1 MKTTSHLLLATSLLL
16 FLISCA
22 PLQPVAPAERSNK
35 VKITQQKSA
44 QQKKAQLPQTAPE
57 QASSHLPQTP
67 QIPQITQNV
76 AVTGIDAWDNVLSPW
91 LGTPY
96 LYGGS
101 SKAGT
106 DCSGFVSSVYMEKE
120 GIYLPRT
127 ARQEFDLGTSIKKSK
142 LAVGDLVFFKE
153 RGRISHV
160 GIFVGKESFIHASTS
175 LGVTV
180 TSLNDSYW
188 KPRYV
193 GARRYL

>member
-1 MKTTSHLLLATSLLL
+1 MIILFAALFLLL
-16 FLISCA
+16 SCA
-22 PLQPVAPAERSNK
+22 PLQPVAPPERSNK
-35 VKITQQKSA
+35 VRIVPQKTTQQ
-44 QQKKAQLPQTAPE
+44 
-57 QASSHLPQTP
+57 PQTP
-67 QIPQITQNV
+67 QDITT
-76 AVTGIDAWDNVLSPW
+76 VTGVEEWDNVLSPW

-101 SKAGT
+101 SKVGT

-127 ARQEFDLGTSIKKSK
+127 TTAEFDMGTSISKSK
-142 LAVGDLVFFKE
+142 LKIGDVVFFKE

-160 GIFVGKESFIHASTS
+160 GIFVGNENFIHASTS
-175 LGVTV
+175 RGVTV

-188 KPRYV
+188 KPRYA

>member
-1 MKTTSHLLLATSLLL
+1 MIILFAALFLLL
-16 FLISCA
+16 SCA
-22 PLQPVAPAERSNK
+22 PLQPVAPPERSNK
-35 VKITQQKSA
+35 VRIVPQKTTQQ
-44 QQKKAQLPQTAPE
+44 QTAQLPQTAP
-57 QASSHLPQTP
+57 SQTS
-67 QIPQITQNV
+67 QNIT
-76 AVTGIDAWDNVLSPW
+76 AVTGVDEWDDVLSPW

-101 SKAGT
+101 SKVGT

-127 ARQEFDLGTSIKKSK
+127 TTAEFDMGTSISKSK
-142 LAVGDLVFFKE
+142 LKIGDVVFFKE

-160 GIFVGKESFIHASTS
+160 GIFVGNENFIHASTS
-175 LGVTV
+175 RGVTV

-188 KPRYV
+188 KPRYA